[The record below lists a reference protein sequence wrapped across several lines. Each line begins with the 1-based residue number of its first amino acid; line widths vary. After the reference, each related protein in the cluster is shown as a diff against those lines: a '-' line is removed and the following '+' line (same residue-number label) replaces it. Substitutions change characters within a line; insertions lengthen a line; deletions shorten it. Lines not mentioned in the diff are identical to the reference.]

1 MGATEAVL
9 AEELVE
15 AVGSLRRQLRGSAG
29 RPWPQAD
36 LTAAEVDLVRLV
48 RRRPL
53 VPVAQAA
60 TGLGLAP
67 NTVSTLVRRLVG
79 AGLMTRQRDP
89 EDRRVVRLA
98 LTPEALRQVE
108 DWRDHRTTVVSGSL
122 ARLSAAERRRLAA
135 AVPAMRRL
143 TELLRDQAQG
153 EQ

>member
-1 MGATEAVL
+1 MGATDTVL

-53 VPVAQAA
+53 VTVAQAA

-79 AGLMTRQRDP
+79 AGLVTRLRDP

-98 LTPEALRQVE
+98 LTPAALRQVE
-108 DWRDHRTTVVSGSL
+108 AWRDHRTTVVSGSL
-122 ARLSAAERRRLAA
+122 AQLPTAERRRLAA

-143 TELLRDQAQG
+143 TELLRDSAQ
-153 EQ
+153 EDR